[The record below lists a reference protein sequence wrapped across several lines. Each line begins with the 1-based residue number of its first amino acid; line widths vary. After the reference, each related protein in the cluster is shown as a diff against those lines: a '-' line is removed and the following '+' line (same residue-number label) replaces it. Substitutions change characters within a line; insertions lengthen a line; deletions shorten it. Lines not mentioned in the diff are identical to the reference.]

1 MVTNLLLAL
10 LLAWLGAPHPDSKS
24 SSRIVVSEA
33 LAQVELACQ
42 AQSLLESVALDTD
55 LDLALSSAELEAG
68 RGEIERYVLANY
80 QLSLESSPFVALR
93 GELSTV
99 ELLAAQGGAFA
110 EPRVLVRLRFV
121 LPDAPEGLT
130 VRVSLFRDRN
140 PLHRDAASLVW
151 FDEPAAGFLF
161 GEGADTWTFEPAARR
176 RFTVLRSYV
185 LLGFDH
191 IRGGWDH
198 LAFLLGL
205 IVAAR
210 NVRSLVGVVTAFTL
224 AHSLT
229 LASAALGWI
238 DAPGRL
244 VELAIALS
252 IAYVGA
258 ESLLFR
264 RPGARWLRAF
274 GFGLIHGLGFAGFV
288 GESLMAEPLKLT
300 ALLGFN
306 LGVEL
311 GQVAAVLAAALA
323 LRWLP
328 GERSFEGEPRAWFAP
343 RWLRIGGALVVF
355 GAGSYWFL
363 ERAGWL

>member
-1 MVTNLLLAL
+1 MFLAL
-10 LLAWLGAPHPDSKS
+10 LLTWLGALHPDSKS
-24 SSRIVVSEA
+24 SSRIVVRDNGVQIEI
-33 LAQVELACQ
+33 ACQ
-42 AQSLLESVALDTD
+42 EQSLLESVPLDTD
-55 LDLALSSAELEAG
+55 LDGVLSTGELELG
-68 RGEIERYVLANY
+68 RAQIERYALANY
-80 QLSLESSPFVALR
+80 RLSLAPEPFVALS
-93 GELSTV
+93 GA
-99 ELLAAQGGAFA
+99 LLAVESQVVDGGAF
-110 EPRVLVRLRFV
+110 EERRVLVRLRYD
-121 LPDAPEGLT
+121 LPAGASGLT

-140 PLHRDAASLVW
+140 PLHRDAASLQW

-161 GEGADTWTFEPAARR
+161 GEGADVWVFEPVAQRR
-176 RFTVLRSYV
+176 ISVLRSYV

-210 NVRSLVGVVTAFTL
+210 NVRSLVGVVTAFTV
-224 AHSLT
+224 AHSVT

-264 RPGARWLRAF
+264 RPGARWVEAF

-288 GESLMAEPLKLT
+288 GDSLMAEPLQLT
-300 ALLGFN
+300 ALFGFN

-311 GQVAAVLAAALA
+311 GQVAAVLVAALV

-328 GERSFEGEPRAWFAP
+328 GERRFEDDPRGWFAP
-343 RWLRIGGALVVF
+343 RWFRTAGALTVL
-355 GAGSYWFL
+355 GAGAYWFL

>member
-1 MVTNLLLAL
+1 MSTPVFLAL
-10 LLAWLGAPHPDSKS
+10 VLAWLGASHPDSKS
-24 SSRIVVSEA
+24 SSRILVSEA
-33 LAQVELACQ
+33 HVQVELACQ
-42 AQSLLESVALDTD
+42 AQSLLESVPLDSD
-55 LDLALSSAELEAG
+55 LDLALSPAELEAG
-68 RGEIERYVLANY
+68 RSEIERYLLANY
-80 QLSLESSPFVALR
+80 QLSLAPEPFVALR
-93 GELSTV
+93 GELSAV
-99 ELLAAQGGAFA
+99 ESLPGTGGAFA
-110 EPRVLVRLRFV
+110 EPRVRLLMRFE
-121 LPDAPEGLT
+121 LPAAPRSLT
-130 VRVSLFRDRN
+130 VRVSVFRDRN

-151 FDEPAAGFLF
+151 FDEPAAGYLF
-161 GEGADTWTFEPAARR
+161 GEGADQWNFEPVAQRR
-176 RFTVLRSYV
+176 LAVLRSYV
-185 LLGFDH
+185 ILGFDH

-210 NVRSLVGVVTAFTL
+210 NVRSLVGVVTAFTA

-229 LASAALGWI
+229 LASAALGWL

-244 VELAIALS
+244 IELAIALS

-264 RPGARWLRAF
+264 RPGARWLEAF

-288 GESLMAEPLKLT
+288 GESLMAEPLQLT
-300 ALLGFN
+300 ALFGFN

-311 GQVAAVLAAALA
+311 GQLAAVLAAALV

-328 GERSFEGEPRAWFAP
+328 GERSFEGEPRGWFAP
-343 RWLRIGGALVVF
+343 RWLRLGGALAVLV
-355 GAGSYWFL
+355 AGSYWFL